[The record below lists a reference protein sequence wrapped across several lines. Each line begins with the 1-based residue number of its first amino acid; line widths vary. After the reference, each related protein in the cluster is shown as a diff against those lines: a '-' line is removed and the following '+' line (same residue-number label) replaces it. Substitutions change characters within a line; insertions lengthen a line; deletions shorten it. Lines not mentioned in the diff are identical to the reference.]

1 MIITARIAVP
11 ASTTAAAVLNSLS
24 SNLSTAVAASNALGL
39 EVQSDPT
46 TTIYASPP
54 ALPPAP
60 PPPAPPSPTSP
71 PLPASQPLGPRESTE
86 ETNPT
91 GADGPPTWLLV
102 SLGGVVCCC
111 FSLLLLA
118 LARRHRQAK
127 TVEVQ
132 LSSSLTSLP
141 TSALSRADVT
151 LTTHPVLHPAAAD
164 ESDNLDALDALHV

>member
-1 MIITARIAVP
+1 M
-11 ASTTAAAVLNSLS
+11 
-24 SNLSTAVAASNALGL
+24 
-39 EVQSDPT
+39 
-46 TTIYASPP
+46 
-54 ALPPAP
+54 
-60 PPPAPPSPTSP
+60 
-71 PLPASQPLGPRESTE
+71 
-86 ETNPT
+86 
-91 GADGPPTWLLV
+91 

-132 LSSSLTSLP
+132 LGSYLTSLP

-164 ESDNLDALDALHV
+164 KSADLDALDALDEFDAGTRV